1 MRKITNLSML
11 ALVSLTLAI
20 AGCSKEN
27 DYAHPSQAAVEGTNS
42 ITFAIATP
50 AGDPITLKAAIH
62 DQDEW
67 EVKSL
72 TMYQFN
78 ADGSKL
84 TAIED
89 IDMTKLTQTADA
101 EYTYT
106 KEFTNEDAGIYRFLF
121 VANDRVA
128 DATVGMTQADFEKK
142 LMTQKLKAD
151 GSSTSKDL
159 LTSFGGALR
168 IPMSGAATHG
178 GSQKIATSGTTA
190 PVKVE
195 LTRVVARVDVINHI
209 PNLVITKIAL
219 RNTNDQTS
227 VFPTKAAATGELTYE
242 APATA
247 TKVAMAGGFA
257 EIPAAGLA
265 GVATPEGAK
274 LAKALYLYEGVQPA
288 KEQDATTIVV
298 TGKLGNTRDVEYVIP
313 FKKSEVGYDPVTVK
327 RNYLYTLRLGDNTP
341 ATPDTNVKFTIED
354 TPWNAVTLNQELQ
367 VIRIDFDGLDRNY
380 LKYFPEKQ
388 ILKFNNRGGT
398 DYKFNLSTLYK
409 DHTAFTV
416 KEIANPV
423 PKNLTYTLEGNV
435 LTLKVKPIASTTQ
448 KAFEAKY
455 QIWSDANPAHV
466 EVLTFAYDPDFV
478 NPDPAH

>member
-27 DYAHPSQAAVEGTNS
+27 GYTHPSQEALEGTNS

-50 AGDPITLKAAIH
+50 AGDPITLRVAIH

-84 TAIED
+84 TAIEE
-89 IDMTKLTQTADA
+89 IDMTKLTRTADA

-106 KEFTNEDAGIYRFLF
+106 KEFTNKDAGIYRFLF
-121 VANDRVA
+121 VANDKVA

-151 GSSTSKDL
+151 GTSTSKDL
-159 LTSFGGALR
+159 LIDFGGVLR
-168 IPMSGAATHG
+168 IPMSGVATHG

-242 APATA
+242 APATV

-257 EIPAAGLA
+257 DIPAAGLA

-274 LAKALYLYEGVQPA
+274 LAKALYLYEGVQSA
-288 KEQDATTIVV
+288 KEQDATAIVV
-298 TGKLGNTRDVEYVIP
+298 TGKLGSTDVEYVIP

-367 VIRIDFDGLDRNY
+367 VIRIDFDGLDQEY
-380 LKYFPEKQ
+380 HKYFPEKQ
-388 ILKFNNRGGT
+388 TLKVSNPSGVH
-398 DYKFNLSTLYK
+398 YKFTLSTLYK
-409 DHTAFTV
+409 EHTAFKV
-416 KEIANPV
+416 EEIANPV
-423 PKNLTYTLEGNV
+423 PANLTYTLEDNV
-435 LTLKVKPIASTTQ
+435 LTLKVKQIDPTTQ

-455 QIWSDANPAHV
+455 KIWSDANPAHV